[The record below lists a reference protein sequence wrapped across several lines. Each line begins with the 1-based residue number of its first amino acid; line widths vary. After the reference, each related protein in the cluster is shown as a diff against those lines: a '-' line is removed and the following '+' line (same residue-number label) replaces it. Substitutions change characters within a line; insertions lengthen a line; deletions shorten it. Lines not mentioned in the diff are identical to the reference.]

1 MELPLKRL
9 VRKLDGDGNSILYT
23 VGKKSKDYVPDM
35 QGPALELQEEL
46 VWFELTAEGLFDK
59 TNKELRQKA
68 IEWIKRT
75 AEGCSLMA
83 VLIATVAF
91 AAAYTI
97 PKGSNGQTS
106 APVLLNQPFFFVVF
120 TVADWLDGLI
130 GDSGGDWWSDLFMW
144 VSDCKSSWLRLTLQ
158 SLSHSTIRHISL
170 SLSLSLSHAL
180 WALVTV
186 LSTTKGRKLVD
197 NEIVNFTFPSQ
208 SSRYNTQWIV
218 RFSTKRSGEISR
230 LPMEWAKCVVP
241 LVCSNKVKVLGRCVA
256 APANLSLMQ
265 EIMLYPEQLFH
276 RKCLSINSEALAG
289 TRGRGRSTTLD
300 LQVELDL
307 LSSPK
312 DHLEF
317 TIVRESIRKKLK
329 FFLLCQGCSFPFQ
342 KSATDRKINKFLDYK
357 KGGKSFNAEIL
368 LMTTPT
374 SRYGGPSS
382 RSSKVDSILH
392 YAISLQA
399 EAYIINK

>member
-265 EIMLYPEQLFH
+265 EIMLY
-276 RKCLSINSEALAG
+276 
-289 TRGRGRSTTLD
+289 
-300 LQVELDL
+300 V
-307 LSSPK
+307 SPK

-357 KGGKSFNAEIL
+357 KVMYQDIDQIGSCFSKDVFHPHGYDKSDYYFEIDFTNDNSDL
-368 LMTTPT
+368 AIWRPFFAKLQ
-374 SRYGGPSS
+374 SRLHSS
-382 RSSKVDSILH
+382 LC
-392 YAISLQA
+392 
-399 EAYIINK
+399 N